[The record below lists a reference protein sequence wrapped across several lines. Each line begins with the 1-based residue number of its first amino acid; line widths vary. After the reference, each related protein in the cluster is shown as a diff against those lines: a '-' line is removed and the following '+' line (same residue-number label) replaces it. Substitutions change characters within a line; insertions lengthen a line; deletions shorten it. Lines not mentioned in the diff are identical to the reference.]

1 MKTFQPRNSTK
12 AGTSPL
18 ATDLATLTRSVLIQY
33 GVGGTV
39 GQVTQGYLPH
49 QWEIEVLGGAGHP
62 SMTLKLMCSDRTPP
76 HSLRS
81 AIAMQLDI

>member
-1 MKTFQPRNSTK
+1 MKTTRLRPVTK
-12 AGTSPL
+12 AVTSPL
-18 ATDLATLTRSVLIQY
+18 AADLATLTRSVLIQY

-81 AIAMQLDI
+81 AIALQLDI